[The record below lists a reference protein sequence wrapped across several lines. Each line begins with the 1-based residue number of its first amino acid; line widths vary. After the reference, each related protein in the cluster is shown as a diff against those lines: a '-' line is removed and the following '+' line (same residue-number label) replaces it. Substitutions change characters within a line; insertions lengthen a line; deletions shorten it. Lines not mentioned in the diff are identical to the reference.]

1 MSKNKKLTARTL
13 TTDLF
18 VTLDGFALGE
28 GWPAYFGY
36 LGPDLEGWI
45 HEEISKPQT
54 LLFGRVTYQMLAGVI
69 QAATDEASR
78 RMNELPK
85 VVVSNT
91 LQEPLE
97 GNNTQLLKG
106 DELRAFKEQSGDPLR
121 TMGSVSLV
129 KSLLELD
136 LVDNFRLI
144 VFPLILGETGR
155 EPLFTGLPDITL
167 ELLSSRVLDNRL
179 MLLDYRPTRKPATS
193 T

>member
-1 MSKNKKLTARTL
+1 MRTL

-28 GWPAYFGY
+28 GAPAYFGY
-36 LGPDLEGWI
+36 FGPDLERWI
-45 HEEISKPQT
+45 HDELAKPQT
-54 LLFGRVTYQMLAGVI
+54 LLFGRVTYKMLAGMI

-91 LQEPLE
+91 LQETLE
-97 GNNTQLLKG
+97 WNNTQLLKG
-106 DELRAFKEQSGDPLR
+106 NEIPALKKQSGDPLR

-129 KSLLELD
+129 KSLLRLD
-136 LVDNFRLI
+136 LVDTFRLI

-155 EPLFTGLPDITL
+155 ESIFSDLPDIQL
-167 ELLSSRVLDNRL
+167 ELLNTRVLDNRL
-179 MLLDYRPTRKPATS
+179 TFLEYRPSRKSSQRS
-193 T
+193 TDA

>member
-1 MSKNKKLTARTL
+1 MRTL

-28 GWPAYFGY
+28 GSPAYFGY
-36 LGPDLEGWI
+36 FGPDLERWI
-45 HEEISKPQT
+45 HEEIAKPQV

-91 LQEPLE
+91 LQEPLAW
-97 GNNTQLLKG
+97 NNTQLLKG
-106 DELRAFKEQSGDPLR
+106 NELKALKEQPGDPLR

-129 KSLLELD
+129 KSLLGLD
-136 LVDNFRLI
+136 LVDRFRLI

-155 EPLFTGLPDITL
+155 ESIFSDLPDIQL
-167 ELLSSRVLDNRL
+167 ELLNGRVLDNRL
-179 MLLDYRPTRKPATS
+179 MLLDYRPTRKPSTS
-193 T
+193 TS